1 MSRSHQIL
9 PRSGPAREALREKGQ
24 FWTPDW
30 IAEAMV
36 SYVLGAGTDQVFDP
50 AVGAGAFLLAAK
62 RVSKDIQRR
71 VRLRGTELDPEALDQ
86 ATRSGLH
93 NDDLAKVEIRDFVL
107 NPPEECFPA
116 IVANPP
122 YIRHHRIDAATK
134 GALQFLAKRLIG
146 KQLDGRTGYHVFFLI
161 RALDRLA
168 ESGRL
173 AFIMPADTCE
183 GVFARTLWEWILSKY
198 RLDAVITFSHQASPF
213 PSVDTNA
220 MIFMI
225 STGHPGE
232 TFAWCRCS
240 EPGSRALRTW
250 VELGFPQRAFGPI
263 HSIQRQTSEAFET
276 GLSRSPRPRHDGPVL
291 GDFAYSMRGIATGD
305 NGFFFMTRKD
315 ALRRGLPLD
324 LMVRAVGRTRD
335 IQSSELTDE
344 QLEILD
350 CENRP
355 TYLLSLDARPLT
367 ALPGPV
373 QQYLEHGE
381 ESRVSERPLIKQR
394 RPWYK
399 MESRQ
404 VPPFLFAYL
413 GRRNARFIRNL
424 THAVPLTGFL
434 CVYPRKTSSD
444 YVEKLWSLLNHP
456 DTISNLA
463 LVAKSYGSGAIKVEP
478 RALER
483 VPISKAALRESGLSL
498 EVSAGQA
505 EMAFA

>member
-1 MSRSHQIL
+1 MSRVNQVL

-30 IAEAMV
+30 VAEAMV
-36 SYVLGAGTDQVFDP
+36 SYVVGAGTDQVFDP

-62 RVSKDIQRR
+62 RVSKDLQRSI
-71 VRLRGTELDPEALDQ
+71 RLRGTELDPEVLDQ
-86 ATRSGLH
+86 AAKSGLR
-93 NDDLAKVEIRDFVL
+93 NGDLAEVEIRDFVL

-134 GALQFLAKRLIG
+134 GALQFLAKKLIG
-146 KQLDGRTGYHVFFLI
+146 KPLDGRTGYHVFFLI
-161 RALDRLA
+161 RALDRLT
-168 ESGRL
+168 ENGRL

-183 GVFARTLWEWILSKY
+183 GVFARTLWGWILSKY

-213 PSVDTNA
+213 PNVDTNA

-225 STGHPGE
+225 SAGHPRDQ
-232 TFAWCRCS
+232 FAWCRCS
-240 EPGSRALRTW
+240 EPGSDALRTF
-250 VELGFPQRAFGPI
+250 VELGFPQRALGPI

-276 GLSRSPRPRHDGPVL
+276 GLSRSPRPLHDGPVL

-305 NGFFFMTRKD
+305 NAFFFMTKKD
-315 ALRRGLPLD
+315 ALARGLPLD

-335 IQSSELTDE
+335 VQSNELTDE

-355 TYLLSLDARPLT
+355 TYLLSLDARPST
-367 ALPGPV
+367 DLPREV
-373 QQYLEHGE
+373 KQYLDHGE

-424 THAVPLTGFL
+424 AHAVPLTSFL
-434 CVYPRKTSSD
+434 CVYPRKKSSD
-444 YVEKLWSLLNHP
+444 YIEKLWNLLNHP
-456 DTISNLA
+456 DTLSNLA

-483 VPISKAALRESGLSL
+483 VPISNAALRESGFSFGI
-498 EVSAGQA
+498 SCGQA
-505 EMAFA
+505 EIAFA

>member
-1 MSRSHQIL
+1 MA
-9 PRSGPAREALREKGQ
+9 PAALHR
-24 FWTPDW
+24 
-30 IAEAMV
+30 I
-36 SYVLGAGTDQVFDP
+36 DP
-50 AVGAGAFLLAAK
+50 KV
-62 RVSKDIQRR
+62 
-71 VRLRGTELDPEALDQ
+71 LDQ
-86 ATRSGLH
+86 GTQSGLLQC
-93 NDDLAKVEIRDFVL
+93 DLAEVEIRDFVL
-107 NPPEECFPA
+107 NPPEERFPA

-122 YIRHHRIDAATK
+122 YIRHHRINAATK
-134 GALQFLAKRLIG
+134 GALQLLAKRLVG
-146 KQLDGRTGYHVFFLI
+146 KPLDGRTGYHVFFLI

-168 ESGRL
+168 ENGRL

-183 GVFARTLWEWILSKY
+183 GVFARTLWNWILAKY
-198 RLDAVITFSHQASPF
+198 RLDAVINFSHEATPF
-213 PSVDTNA
+213 PNVDTNA

-225 STGHPGE
+225 SADHPRDK
-232 TFAWCRCS
+232 FAWCQCS
-240 EPGSRALRTW
+240 EPGSDALRTF
-250 VELGFPQRAFGPI
+250 VELGFPLQASGPI

-276 GLSRSPRPRHDGPVL
+276 GLSRSPRPQHDGPVL

-305 NGFFFMTRKD
+305 NGFFFMTKKD
-315 ALRRGLPLD
+315 ALTRGLPLD

-350 CENRP
+350 RENRP

-367 ALPGPV
+367 ALPREV
-373 QQYLEHGE
+373 QQYLNHGE
-381 ESRVSERPLIKQR
+381 ESSVSERPLIKQR

-413 GRRNARFIRNL
+413 GRRNARLIRNL

-444 YVEKLWSLLNHP
+444 YVEKLWSLLNHQ

-483 VPISKAALRESGLSL
+483 VPISNAALRESGLSL
-498 EVSAGQA
+498 EISFGQA

>member
-1 MSRSHQIL
+1 MSRSHQVL

-24 FWTPDW
+24 FWTPEWVAD
-30 IAEAMV
+30 AMV
-36 SYVLGAGTDQVFDP
+36 SYVIAAGSEQVFDP

-62 RVSKDIQRR
+62 RMSKDLPRR
-71 VRLRGTELDPEALDQ
+71 IRLRGAELDPKVLDQ
-86 ATRSGLH
+86 ATKSGLV
-93 NDDLAKVEIRDFVL
+93 NGDLAEVEIRDFVL

-134 GALQFLAKRLIG
+134 GELRFLAKRLIG
-146 KQLDGRTGYHVFFLI
+146 KPLDGRTGYHVFFLI

-168 ESGRL
+168 ENGRL

-183 GVFARTLWEWILSKY
+183 GVFARTLWEWILSMY
-198 RLDAVITFSHQASPF
+198 RLDAVITFSHGAAPF
-213 PSVDTNA
+213 PNVDTNA

-225 STGHPGE
+225 SAGPPRDR
-232 TFAWCRCS
+232 FAWCRCS
-240 EPGSRALRTW
+240 EPGGDALRTF
-250 VELGFPQRAFGPI
+250 VELGFPQQALGPI
-263 HSIQRQTSEAFET
+263 NSIQRQTAEAFET

-291 GDFAYSMRGIATGD
+291 GDFAFSTRGIATGD
-305 NGFFFMTRKD
+305 NGFFFMTKKE
-315 ALRRGLPLD
+315 ALARGLPLG

-335 IQSSELTDE
+335 IQNSELTDE

-355 TYLLSLDARPLT
+355 TYLLSLDSRPLT
-367 ALPGPV
+367 SLPREV
-373 QQYLEHGE
+373 QQYLDRGE

-424 THAVPLTGFL
+424 TNAVPLTGFL

-444 YVEKLWSLLNHP
+444 YIEKLWSLLNHP
-456 DTISNLA
+456 DTVSNLA

-483 VPISKAALRESGLSL
+483 VPISKDALRKSGLL
-498 EVSAGQA
+498 AGVRSEQF
-505 EMAFA
+505 EMAFK